1 MEIVD
6 LEHNVEAAYVSDR
19 KGIVLKLRYL
29 IFILLFCIP
38 ILYISSGTKEE
49 RLEKLRREKAE
60 AIREKL
66 KIERKKRTVVK
77 KEKGI
82 LKELQL
88 LEVEQGKNEKR
99 LAQLER
105 QLVHWNRQIKK
116 LQPRLKK
123 MKEEFRKYKMLA
135 CDRIRT
141 MYKLGYN
148 GMRVNVLEFL
158 FGASDLSKLLS
169 RYKYINSIS
178 KADQKMLTNLQ
189 LQMRR
194 IRNTENVL
202 KNRIE
207 SIKKAKTKIK
217 QEKISIRRNKQKRK
231 ELLEKYRT
239 EKVAYD
245 ETLVELES
253 AVAKFERLLGEL
265 EEGRMEVNKPEN
277 MNGISKKLVGKLPLP
292 VQGEIISNMS
302 SSESGITIK
311 AKKGTKIRSV
321 ADGVVARVK
330 RLIVGYGNTVLIDH
344 GNGFISVY
352 AHISE
357 ILVKKGQKVRK
368 RQVIAK
374 VGETGSLVGSVL
386 YFELWRGVKRL
397 NTKKWV
403 EN

>member
-1 MEIVD
+1 M
-6 LEHNVEAAYVSDR
+6 
-19 KGIVLKLRYL
+19 KLRYL

-38 ILYISSGTKEE
+38 ILYISSGTEEE

-66 KIERKKRTVVK
+66 KIERRKQSVVK

-82 LKELQL
+82 LKELQR

-123 MKEEFRKYKMLA
+123 MKEELRKYKMLA
-135 CDRIRT
+135 SDRIRT

-148 GMRVNVLEFL
+148 GMKVNVLEFL
-158 FGASDLSKLLS
+158 FGASDLSELLS

-189 LQMRR
+189 LQMHR

-202 KNRIE
+202 KNRIK
-207 SIKKAKTKIK
+207 SIKKAKKKIE

-239 EKVAYD
+239 EKVAYE

-253 AVAKFERLLGEL
+253 AVAKFERLLGEV
-265 EEGRMEVNKPEN
+265 EEVRMEVNKPEN
-277 MNGISKKLVGKLPLP
+277 LNGISKKLVGKLPLP

-302 SSESGITIK
+302 SSENGITIK

-321 ADGVVARVK
+321 ADGVVARIK
-330 RLIVGYGNTVLIDH
+330 QLIVGYGNTVLIDH

-352 AHISE
+352 AHTSE
-357 ILVKKGQKVRK
+357 ILVKKGQKVK
-368 RQVIAK
+368 KGQAIAK
-374 VGETGSLVGSVL
+374 VGETGSLVGPVL

-403 EN
+403 LKFLRE